1 VSELFNIRTEFFKSK
16 EKQVKIKTNFM
27 QKNKI
32 KQKINQNKEN
42 NLHKKEEILQNKQFQ
57 KNKLEFEQKFYRLM
71 LELGLYNKFNRTYWL
86 RIVEKTNYGFYAQL
100 YLTDGLAFTDLQ
112 DKIDKLQQ
120 CLNCIWIMTTKQ
132 LQDYADI
139 KIVNQPL
146 DEELPYENPK
156 VKPHQMYMGLRF
168 TLNPLINDMNK
179 NQMVMI
185 AGGIGAGKTRFL
197 NMILLSWILNCT
209 PEQVDIYLSDIAKN
223 EFCGFQHIKHVKY
236 YASELD
242 ELLIMMR
249 KIKDIIDKRNKI
261 ITRCREKGIATN
273 IEEYNKVSKD
283 KLSYVYIVIDE
294 YSVVAPD
301 ASDNKQ
307 EKEMKQEVIDIIK
320 KVTKIGRSLGIFT
333 IICLQKTSKT
343 ELGEASIIKNMSAVR
358 ISFRANDRPSS
369 EVIIGDNSAVGL
381 ADRYAV
387 YSLNGGA
394 NKDYLFSPNLTT
406 EMLNEMLE
414 PYIDDK
420 FKIKKSVV
428 SKHNFDPSIIEID
441 TKLKQYK
448 GGFEYINTP
457 KQETKLVVLK
467 GLKGGEFVD
476 Y

>member
-1 VSELFNIRTEFFKSK
+1 MRKLFKISTKFSKNK
-16 EKQVKIKTNFM
+16 EKQDKID
-27 QKNKI
+27 KNR
-32 KQKINQNKEN
+32 E
-42 NLHKKEEILQNKQFQ
+42 NKQFL
-57 KNKLEFEQKFYRLM
+57 KDKVEFEEKFYRLM

-86 RIVEKTNYGFYAQL
+86 RIVERTNYGFYAQL
-100 YLTDGLAFTDLQ
+100 YLENGLAFTDIQ
-112 DKIDKLQQ
+112 EKIDKLQQ

-139 KIVNQPL
+139 KIVIYPL
-146 DEELPYENPK
+146 DEDLPYENPK
-156 VKPHQMYMGLRF
+156 IKPHQMYMGLRF

-197 NMILLSWILNCT
+197 NMILLSWILSCT

-223 EFCGFQHIKHVKY
+223 EFCGFQHVKHVKY
-236 YASELD
+236 YANELE

-249 KIKDIIDKRNKI
+249 KIKEMIDKRNKI

-301 ASDNKQ
+301 NSDNKN
-307 EKEMKQEVIDIIK
+307 EKEMKQEIIDIIK
-320 KVTKIGRSLGIFT
+320 KITKIGRSLGIFT

-387 YSLNGGA
+387 YSFNGGA
-394 NKDYLFSPNLTT
+394 NKDYLFSPNLSTD
-406 EMLNEMLE
+406 MLNEMLE
-414 PYIDDK
+414 PYIENK
-420 FKIKKSVV
+420 FKVSKSVV
-428 SKHNFDPSIIEID
+428 RKHNFDPNIVEIN
-441 TKLKQYK
+441 TKLKEYK
-448 GGFEYINTP
+448 DNIDFTNMP
-457 KQETKLVVLK
+457 VKETKLVCLQR
-467 GLKGGEFVD
+467 GDFID

>member
-1 VSELFNIRTEFFKSK
+1 VKLFKISTDFFK
-16 EKQVKIKTNFM
+16 
-27 QKNKI
+27 
-32 KQKINQNKEN
+32 NKEN
-42 NLHKKEEILQNKQFQ
+42 RVKNKEKLKKIAEENKQFL
-57 KNKLEFEQKFYRLM
+57 KDKTEFEQKFYRLM
-71 LELGLYNKFNRTYWL
+71 LELGLYNKFNKTYWL
-86 RIVEKTNYGFYAQL
+86 RIVSKENYGFYAQL
-100 YLTDGLAFTDLQ
+100 YLVDGLAFTDLQ
-112 DKIDKLQQ
+112 EKIDKLQQ

-146 DEELPYENPK
+146 DEDLPYENPK
-156 VKPHQMYMGLRF
+156 IKPHQMYMGLRF

-197 NMILLSWILNCT
+197 NMILLSWILGCS

-223 EFCGFQHIKHVKY
+223 EFCSFQHIKHVKF

-249 KIKDIIDKRNKI
+249 KIKGIIEKRNKI
-261 ITRCREKGIATN
+261 ITKCREKGIATN
-273 IEEYNKVSKD
+273 IEELNKVSKE

-301 ASDNKQ
+301 ASDNKD
-307 EKEMKQEVIDIIK
+307 EKEMKQEIIDIIK
-320 KVTKIGRSLGIFT
+320 KVTKIGRSLGVFT

-369 EVIIGDNSAVGL
+369 EVIMGDNSAVGL

-387 YSLNGGA
+387 YSWNGGA
-394 NKDYLFSPNLTT
+394 TKDYLFSPNLST

-414 PYIDDK
+414 PYIENK
-420 FKIKKSVV
+420 FKVNKNVRNNKKV
-428 SKHNFDPSIIEID
+428 FDPNVIEIN
-441 TKLKQYK
+441 TKLKEFK
-448 GGFEYINTP
+448 GNIDFTNMP
-457 KQETKLVVLK
+457 VKETKIVSLK
-467 GLKGGEFVD
+467 RGEFVD

>member
-1 VSELFNIRTEFFKSK
+1 MLSLPKFKPK
-16 EKQVKIKTNFM
+16 EKKVVKT
-27 QKNKI
+27 
-32 KQKINQNKEN
+32 KEQ
-42 NLHKKEEILQNKQFQ
+42 LKKEAEEKKQFQ
-57 KNKLEFEQKFYRLM
+57 KDKLEFEEKFKRLM

-100 YLTDGLAFTDLQ
+100 YLSEGLAFTDLQ
-112 DKIDKLQQ
+112 EKIDKLQQ

-146 DEELPYENPK
+146 DEDLPYENPK
-156 VKPHQMYMGLRF
+156 VKPHQMFMGLKF

-197 NMILLSWILNCT
+197 NMILLSWILGCT
-209 PEQVDIYLSDIAKN
+209 PEQVEIYLSDIAKN
-223 EFCGFQHIKHVKY
+223 EFCGFQHIKHVKF
-236 YASELD
+236 YACELE
-242 ELLIMMR
+242 ELLIMMK
-249 KIKDIIDKRNKI
+249 KIKEIIDKRNKI

-301 ASDNKQ
+301 ASDNKI
-307 EKEMKQEVIDIIK
+307 EKEIKQEIIDIIK

-333 IICLQKTSKT
+333 VICLQKTSKT

-406 EMLNEMLE
+406 DMLNEMLE
-414 PYIDDK
+414 PYIENK
-420 FKIKKSVV
+420 FKQSKSYV
-428 SKHNFDPSIIEID
+428 SKKPFDPNIVEID
-441 TKLKQYK
+441 TKLKEYK
-448 GGFEYINTP
+448 GNIDFTNMP
-457 KQETKLVVLK
+457 VKETKLVCLK
-467 GLKGGEFVD
+467 RGEFVD

>member
-1 VSELFNIRTEFFKSK
+1 MLSLPKFKPK
-16 EKQVKIKTNFM
+16 EKKVVKT
-27 QKNKI
+27 
-32 KQKINQNKEN
+32 KEQ
-42 NLHKKEEILQNKQFQ
+42 LKKEAEEKKQFQ
-57 KNKLEFEQKFYRLM
+57 KDKLEFEEKFKRLM

-100 YLTDGLAFTDLQ
+100 YLSEGLAFTDLQ
-112 DKIDKLQQ
+112 EKIDKLQQ

-146 DEELPYENPK
+146 DEDLPYENPK
-156 VKPHQMYMGLRF
+156 VKPHQMFMGLKF

-197 NMILLSWILNCT
+197 NMILLSWILGCT
-209 PEQVDIYLSDIAKN
+209 PEQVEIYLSDIAKN
-223 EFCGFQHIKHVKY
+223 EFCGFQHIKHVKF
-236 YASELD
+236 YACELE
-242 ELLIMMR
+242 ELLIMMK
-249 KIKDIIDKRNKI
+249 KIKEIIDKRNKI

-301 ASDNKQ
+301 ASDNKI
-307 EKEMKQEVIDIIK
+307 EKEIKQEIIDIIK

-333 IICLQKTSKT
+333 VICLQKTSKT

-394 NKDYLFSPNLTT
+394 NKDYLFSPNITT
-406 EMLNEMLE
+406 DMLNEMLE
-414 PYIDDK
+414 PYLDEKVRINK
-420 FKIKKSVV
+420 SKNNKKV
-428 SKHNFDPSIIEID
+428 FDPNIVEIN
-441 TKLKQYK
+441 TKLKEYK
-448 GGFEYINTP
+448 GGFEHVDIP
-457 KQETKLVVLK
+457 KKETKLVA
-467 GLKGGEFVD
+467 LKGGEFVD

>member
-1 VSELFNIRTEFFKSK
+1 LFKINSEFFKTK
-16 EKQVKIKTNFM
+16 EKQD
-27 QKNKI
+27 KNKI
-32 KQKINQNKEN
+32 KNKPKTKEQ
-42 NLHKKEEILQNKQFQ
+42 LKKEAEEKKQFQ
-57 KNKLEFEQKFYRLM
+57 KDKLEFEEKFYRLM

-86 RIVEKTNYGFYAQL
+86 RIVDKTNYGFYAQL
-100 YLTDGLAFTDLQ
+100 YLVDGLAFTDLQ
-112 DKIDKLQQ
+112 EKIDKLQQ

-146 DEELPYENPK
+146 DEDLPYDNPK
-156 VKPHQMYMGLRF
+156 IKPYQMYMGLRF

-197 NMILLSWILNCT
+197 NMILLSWILSCT

-223 EFCGFQHIKHVKY
+223 EFCGFQHIKHVKF
-236 YASELD
+236 YASELE
-242 ELLIMMR
+242 ELLVMMK
-249 KIKDIIDKRNKI
+249 KIKEIIDKRNKI
-261 ITRCREKGIATN
+261 ITRCREKRIATN

-301 ASDNKQ
+301 ASDNKI

-394 NKDYLFSPNLTT
+394 NKDYLFSPNITT

-414 PYIDDK
+414 PYLNDK
-420 FKIKKSVV
+420 VRMNKGKNSKKV
-428 SKHNFDPSIIEID
+428 FDPNIVEID
-441 TKLKQYK
+441 TKLKEYK
-448 GGFEYINTP
+448 GGFDFTNMP
-457 KQETKLVVLK
+457 VKETKLVCLRR
-467 GLKGGEFVD
+467 GEFVD

>member
-1 VSELFNIRTEFFKSK
+1 MFALNSKSK
-16 EKQVKIKTNFM
+16 EEIQERKLFLKE
-27 QKNKI
+27 KN
-32 KQKINQNKEN
+32 
-42 NLHKKEEILQNKQFQ
+42 
-57 KNKLEFEQKFYRLM
+57 EFEQKFYRLM

-100 YLTDGLAFTDLQ
+100 YLVDGLAFTDLQ
-112 DKIDKLQQ
+112 EKIDKLQQ
-120 CLNCIWIMTTKQ
+120 CLNCIWIMITKQ

-146 DEELPYENPK
+146 DEDLPYENPK

-197 NMILLSWILNCT
+197 NMILLSWILSCT
-209 PEQVDIYLSDIAKN
+209 PEQVEIYLSDIAKN
-223 EFCGFQHIKHVKY
+223 EFCSFQHVKHVKY
-236 YASELD
+236 YASELE
-242 ELLIMMR
+242 ELLEMMR
-249 KIKDIIDKRNKI
+249 KIKKIIEQRNKI

-283 KLSYVYIVIDE
+283 KLSYIYIVIDE

-301 ASDNKQ
+301 ASDNKI

-358 ISFRANDRPSS
+358 VSFRANDRPSS
-369 EVIIGDNSAVGL
+369 EVIMGDNSAVGL

-387 YSLNGGA
+387 YSFNGGA
-394 NKDYLFSPNLTT
+394 NKDYLFSPNMTT
-406 EMLNEMLE
+406 DMLNEMLE
-414 PYIDDK
+414 SHLEDG
-420 FKIKKSVV
+420 FKKNKSVV
-428 SKHNFDPSIIEID
+428 NKKVFNPNIVEIN
-441 TKLKQYK
+441 TKLKEYK
-448 GGFEYINTP
+448 GGFEYIDIP
-457 KQETKLVVLK
+457 KIETKLVCLK
-467 GLKGGEFVD
+467 RGEFVD

>member
-1 VSELFNIRTEFFKSK
+1 MFNIKIVDDKPK
-16 EKQVKIKTNFM
+16 EKIEIKERIKQN
-27 QKNKI
+27 NKI
-32 KQKINQNKEN
+32 KQKSKPKTKEQ
-42 NLHKKEEILQNKQFQ
+42 LKKEAEEKKQFQ
-57 KNKLEFEQKFYRLM
+57 KYKHEFEEKFYRLM

-86 RIVEKTNYGFYAQL
+86 NIMESTNYGFYAQL
-100 YLTDGLAFTDLQ
+100 YLVEGLSFTDIQ
-112 DKIDKLQQ
+112 EKIDKLQQ

-139 KIVNQPL
+139 KIVIHPL
-146 DEELPYENPK
+146 DEDLPYENPK
-156 VKPHQMYMGLRF
+156 IKPHQMYMGLRF

-197 NMILLSWILNCT
+197 NMILLSWILSCT

-223 EFCGFQHIKHVKY
+223 EFCGFQHVKHVKF
-236 YASELD
+236 YASELE

-249 KIKDIIDKRNKI
+249 KIKDIIEKRNKI
-261 ITRCREKGIATN
+261 ITRCREKGVATN

-301 ASDNKQ
+301 ASDNKI
-307 EKEMKQEVIDIIK
+307 EKEMKQEIIDIIK
-320 KVTKIGRSLGIFT
+320 KTTKIGRSLGVFT
-333 IICLQKTSKT
+333 VICLQKTSKT

-406 EMLNEMLE
+406 DMLNEMLE
-414 PYIDDK
+414 PYIENK
-420 FKIKKSVV
+420 FKVNKSVV
-428 SKHNFDPSIIEID
+428 NKKGFDPNIVEIN
-441 TKLKQYK
+441 TKLKKYK
-448 GGFEYINTP
+448 GNNDFTNMP
-457 KQETKLVVLK
+457 VKETKLVCLK
-467 GLKGGEFVD
+467 RGEFVD